1 MQAYAYGLPEAVR
14 SRVESFGRCEL
25 TSAQAS
31 ALWRSKVV
39 HSVAIPVAIIVTTK
53 VVEHVGGSGMSLL
66 IWSMV
71 IAALFEEFGGDDE
84 TEAEMV
90 SVSGTTL
97 EHSLFHAIN
106 FVWYCP
112 GTRARWQQ
120 RSAAV

>member
-1 MQAYAYGLPEAVR
+1 
-14 SRVESFGRCEL
+14 
-25 TSAQAS
+25 
-31 ALWRSKVV
+31 
-39 HSVAIPVAIIVTTK
+39 
-53 VVEHVGGSGMSLL
+53 MSLL